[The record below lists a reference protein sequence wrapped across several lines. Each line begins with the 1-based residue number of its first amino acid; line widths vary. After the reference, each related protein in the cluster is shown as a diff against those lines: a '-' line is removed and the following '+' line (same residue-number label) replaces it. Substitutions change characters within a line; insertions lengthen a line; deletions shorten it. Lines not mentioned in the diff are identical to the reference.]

1 MQDRKTMMRRF
12 LILSF
17 MLMIVGAVA
26 LSCAKSGGPGGATSG
41 ANKKLTIAVIPKG
54 TTHEFWKSIHAG
66 SLKAA
71 RELSAQGT
79 EIEVIW
85 KGPLREDDRE
95 QQIQVVE
102 GFSSQG
108 VSGIVLAPLDNRA
121 LVRPV
126 EEAKR
131 AGVPT
136 VIIDSA
142 LESNDIMS
150 FVATDNRKGGMLA
163 ADKMGE
169 LLGGKGKVLLL
180 RYQEGSASTQDRE
193 DGFLEE
199 LKQKYPGMELISS
212 DQYAGATRDTA
223 KRASENLLNRYGDE
237 VQGIFTPNESSTAGM
252 LLALQDIGKA
262 GKITF
267 IGFDTSETFTEAMRN
282 KQLQGF
288 VVQNPFNMGY
298 LGVRTM
304 VEHLQGKPVE
314 KRIDTGVTI
323 VTPDNLNSPDM
334 QVLLHP
340 PLAEYLK

>member
-1 MQDRKTMMRRF
+1 MRKP
-12 LILSF
+12 
-17 MLMIVGAVA
+17 IVLLVVLVA
-26 LSCAKSGGPGGATSG
+26 LTSFACTRPSGNETGAK
-41 ANKKLTIAVIPKG
+41 KKLTIAVIPKG

-66 SLKAA
+66 SIKAA
-71 RELSAQGT
+71 RELSSPEAEV
-79 EIEVIW
+79 EIIW

-108 VSGIVLAPLDNRA
+108 VNGIVLAPLDNRA

-142 LESNDIMS
+142 LESNQIVS
-150 FVATDNRKGGMLA
+150 FVATDNRKGGRLA
-163 ADKMGE
+163 AERMGQ
-169 LLGGKGKVLLL
+169 LLNGKGKVLLL

-193 DGFLEE
+193 DGFVEE
-199 LKQKYPGMELISS
+199 LKAKYPGIELISS

-262 GKITF
+262 GKVTF

-282 KQLQGF
+282 KQLHGI

-304 VEHLQGKPVE
+304 VEHLQGKAVE
-314 KRIDTGVTI
+314 KRIDTGVTM
-323 VTPDNLNSPDM
+323 VTPDNLDAAEI
-334 QVLLHP
+334 QTLLHP
-340 PLAEYLK
+340 PLDQYLK